1 MSPPDEPVSA
11 HPEEIESLLERV
23 RRNQL
28 GEQDLRL
35 LERLLRLLLSVVRFL
50 EQKNT
55 SLARLKR
62 LLFGPPPDPPSSAP
76 PASPVATEPS
86 GTALSPVTAPEPP
99 PKRPGHGRLP
109 GSAYTGATPVR
120 CLHPQLHPGACC
132 PDPFC
137 GGRLFDTAAPAIF
150 IRLTGQPLVGA
161 TRFEQQVVRCSTCQ
175 QRYTAPLPEG
185 VPTEKYDATADVA
198 IVMAK
203 YAAGLPFHRLAQR
216 QQFSGVPLPESVQW
230 ERCEAVADAL
240 LPVYLYGRA
249 LASEAEVLIG
259 DDTGV
264 QILSCCRENQQ
275 RAEGE
280 RQGLHTTGIVAQGKK
295 PPPSVVLYTSGRQ
308 HAGENIGDLLRSRP
322 SGLAPPLQVGDALAA
337 NWSHPFPVIAV
348 KCLAHARQQFTEIE
362 EIFPEPC
369 RYVREVLAA
378 VYRFEAET
386 RTMTPD
392 QRLAHH
398 QRYSAPVLEEL
409 QRWISEQFTQRLV
422 EPNSVLGKA
431 LAYLQRHWEGLT
443 QFLRYGQAPLDTN
456 VVERVLKRVV
466 LHRKNALFFR
476 TEHGAAVGDILMS
489 VIETCRA
496 NGVPAWEYLVKVVR
510 NRRAVREDPAR
521 WLPWTDPSVLSAA
534 QPT

>member
-1 MSPPDEPVSA
+1 MSPPDEPPTSTR
-11 HPEEIESLLERV
+11 PEEIESLLERV

-62 LLFGPPPDPPSSAP
+62 LLFGSPSDPPSSAP
-76 PASPVATEPS
+76 PASPVSAEPS
-86 GTALSPVTAPEPP
+86 DASPVPAPAPESKA
-99 PKRPGHGRLP
+99 KRPGHGRLP

-132 PDPFC
+132 PDSLC
-137 GGRLFDTAAPAIF
+137 GGRLFDTTAPAIF

-161 TRFEQQVVRCSTCQ
+161 TRYEQQVLRCSACQ
-175 QRYTAPLPEG
+175 QRYMAPLPAG
-185 VPTEKYDATADVA
+185 VPAEKYDATADVA
-198 IVMAK
+198 IVLAK
-203 YAAGLPFHRLAQR
+203 YAAGLPFHRLAQM
-216 QQFSGVPLPESVQW
+216 QQSCGVPLPESVQW

-240 LPVYLYGRA
+240 LPVYLR
-249 LASEAEVLIG
+249 LRTQASQAEVLVG
-259 DDTGV
+259 DDTGI
-264 QILSCCRENQQ
+264 QILSCCQENQQ
-275 RAEGE
+275 RTKDE
-280 RQGLHTTGIVAQGKK
+280 RHGLHTTGIVAHSLE
-295 PPPSVVLYTSGRQ
+295 PRPHPVVLYTSGRQ
-308 HAGENIGDLLRSRP
+308 HAGENMGDLLRSR
-322 SGLAPPLQVGDALAA
+322 SSELAPPLQVGDALAA
-337 NWSHPFPVIAV
+337 NGSHPFPVIAV
-348 KCLAHARQQFTEIE
+348 KCLAHARQQFTEME
-362 EIFPEPC
+362 EMFPEPC
-369 RYVREVLAA
+369 RYVREALAT
-378 VYRFEAET
+378 VYRYEAET

-392 QRLAHH
+392 ERLAHH

-409 QRWISEQFTQRLV
+409 RRWITEQFAQRLV

-443 QFLRYGQAPLDTN
+443 QFLRYRQAPLDTN
-456 VVERVLKRVV
+456 AVERVLKRVV

-496 NGVPAWEYLVKVVR
+496 NGIRAWEYLVRVVR
-510 NRRAVREDPAR
+510 QARAVREDPAG
-521 WLPWTDPSVLSAA
+521 WLPWN
-534 QPT
+534 